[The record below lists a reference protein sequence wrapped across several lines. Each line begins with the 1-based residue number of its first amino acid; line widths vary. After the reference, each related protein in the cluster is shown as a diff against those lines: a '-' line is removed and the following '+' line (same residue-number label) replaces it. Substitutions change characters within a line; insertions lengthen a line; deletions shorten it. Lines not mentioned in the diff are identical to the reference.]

1 MHPALEAPRRTGD
14 EKIVQAT
21 SNQAIEGAGAKCW
34 PWIERDTASLLLR
47 YRRHNNVLVMSAWS
61 AFANPPRWSAE
72 TGDVQDPERG
82 RGSSSRVRMQGGTS
96 NGVHGNGVRPTRGS
110 GAAWTPL
117 ICDQR
122 NEEHLPRNR
131 RHQADA
137 AQGRVH
143 RLRNGASA

>member
-61 AFANPPRWSAE
+61 AFANPHAGQPKQAMFKTQKEAE
-72 TGDVQDPERG
+72 
-82 RGSSSRVRMQGGTS
+82 
-96 NGVHGNGVRPTRGS
+96 
-110 GAAWTPL
+110 GAAPGFG
-117 ICDQR
+117 CKGAHPMGSMGMVCAQH
-122 NEEHLPRNR
+122 EEAEQHG
-131 RHQADA
+131 H
-137 AQGRVH
+137 H
-143 RLRNGASA
+143 